1 MAMSLS
7 TVKKAIIDAQ
17 RLQLFRKM
25 QKVQSATIL
34 ALFGSLPSE
43 EHDYVLGNWVQ
54 YLLTSKSLHIWAKAG
69 KQLHICQ

>member
-17 RLQLFRKM
+17 RWQLFRKM
-25 QKVQSATIL
+25 EKVNIRQSATIL

-69 KQLHICQ
+69 K